1 MSIKSHYIITGP
13 PSSGK
18 TSIINHL
25 ENLGYWC
32 FPEIARRVIKENRMS
47 NLNCFPWN
55 NMKEFS
61 NQVFRRNV
69 ELLTTV
75 NDNSLCFFDRSA
87 VDVIAYMDVS
97 NIKRNTSFNNEV
109 SELSYNKMVF
119 FMPFWSQIYQNDNER
134 IETKNQAIKIENQ
147 LRIVYLEFGFE
158 LVDVP
163 KLNISERV
171 NFILK
176 RVQKNN

>member
-1 MSIKSHYIITGP
+1 
-13 PSSGK
+13 
-18 TSIINHL
+18 
-25 ENLGYWC
+25 
-32 FPEIARRVIKENRMS
+32 
-47 NLNCFPWN
+47 
-55 NMKEFS
+55 
-61 NQVFRRNV
+61 
-69 ELLTTV
+69 
-75 NDNSLCFFDRSA
+75 
-87 VDVIAYMDVS
+87 DVS

-158 LVDVP
+158 LVEVP
-163 KLNISERV
+163 KLNIFDRA